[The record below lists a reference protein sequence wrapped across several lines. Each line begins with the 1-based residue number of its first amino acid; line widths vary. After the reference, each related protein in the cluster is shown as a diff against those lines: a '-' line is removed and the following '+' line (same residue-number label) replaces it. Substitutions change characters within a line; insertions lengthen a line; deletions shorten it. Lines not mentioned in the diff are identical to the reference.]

1 MTHTTSAAFMNTP
14 PRIALMVPINN
25 TTMAKELVDWLPK
38 GTDCQTLKI
47 PRGQGMLTR
56 ETIPS
61 YKAQALSLAQTLLGQ
76 PIQALAYG
84 CTAASFLSG
93 AQGDAALCAELSQQI
108 NKPVVTT
115 ARSMVLALHAQGAQR
130 IGLVTPY
137 HDEVNDQL
145 KRFLADSGIDVLAFD
160 SLRAPNVEALG
171 RITSDEVADLARRVM
186 TDACDAM
193 FIACSQLPTFDIL
206 HSLSS
211 EFGRPVLSSIQ
222 ATAQQLRTT
231 LHL

>member
-1 MTHTTSAAFMNTP
+1 MNHP
-14 PRIALMVPINN
+14 PHIALMVPINN
-25 TTMAKELVDWLPK
+25 TTMATELVGWLPA
-38 GTDCQTLKI
+38 GTHCQTLKI
-47 PRGQGMLTR
+47 PRGQGLLTR
-56 ETIPS
+56 ETIPA
-61 YKAQALSLAQTLLGQ
+61 YKAQALALAQTLVTQ

-93 AQGDAALCAELSQQI
+93 AQGDAELCAELTQLI
-108 NKPVVTT
+108 GKPVVTT
-115 ARSMVLALHAQGAQR
+115 ASAMVKALQAQGAQR

-145 KRFLADSGIDVLAFD
+145 KQFLADGGIEVLAFD
-160 SLRAPNVEALG
+160 SLRAPNVDALG
-171 RITSDEVADLARRVM
+171 RITSSDVAQIARQVM
-186 TDACDAM
+186 TDGCDAM

-206 HSLSS
+206 PRLSA

-222 ATAQQLRTT
+222 ATAQQLRSN

>member
-1 MTHTTSAAFMNTP
+1 MSKPSH
-14 PRIALMVPINN
+14 IALMVPINN
-25 TTMAKELVDWLPK
+25 TTMATELVGWMPS
-38 GTDCQTLKI
+38 GTECQTLKI
-47 PRGQGMLTR
+47 PRGQGLLTR
-56 ETIPS
+56 ETIPA
-61 YKAQALSLAQTLLGQ
+61 YKAQALALAQTLVGQ

-93 AQGDAALCAELSQQI
+93 AQGDAALCAELTQLVG
-108 NKPVVTT
+108 KPVVTT
-115 ARSMVLALHAQGAQR
+115 ASAMVNALQAQGAQR

-145 KRFLADSGIDVLAFD
+145 KRFLSDGGIDVASFD

-171 RITSDEVADLARRVM
+171 RITSGEVAQMARQVM
-186 TDACDAM
+186 TDGCDAM
-193 FIACSQLPTFDIL
+193 FIACSQLPTFNIL
-206 HSLSS
+206 QVLSA

>member
-1 MTHTTSAAFMNTP
+1 MNNP
-14 PRIALMVPINN
+14 PHIALMVPINN
-25 TTMAKELVDWLPK
+25 TTMATELVGWLPS

-47 PRGQGMLTR
+47 PRGQGLLTR
-56 ETIPS
+56 ETIPA
-61 YKAQALSLAQTLLGQ
+61 YKAQALALAQTLVGQ

-93 AQGDAALCAELSQQI
+93 AQGDAELCAELTQLI
-108 NKPVVTT
+108 GKPVVTT
-115 ARSMVLALHAQGAQR
+115 ASAMVKALQAQGAQR

-145 KRFLADSGIDVLAFD
+145 KRFLADGGIDVASFD
-160 SLRAPNVEALG
+160 SLRAPNVDALG
-171 RITSDEVADLARRVM
+171 RITSTEVAQMARHVM
-186 TDACDAM
+186 TDGCDAM

-206 HSLSS
+206 QGLSA

>member
-1 MTHTTSAAFMNTP
+1 MSPSPH
-14 PRIALMVPINN
+14 IALMVPINN
-25 TTMAKELVDWLPK
+25 TTMAIELLGWLPE
-38 GTDCQTLKI
+38 GTHCQTLKI
-47 PRGQGMLTR
+47 PRGQGLLTR
-56 ETIPS
+56 DTIPA
-61 YKAQALSLAQTLLGQ
+61 YKAQALLLAQSLAEQ

-93 AQGDAALCAELSQQI
+93 AQGDADLCAELTEQI
-108 NKPVVTT
+108 GKPVVTT
-115 ARSMVLALHAQGAQR
+115 ARAMVLTLQAQGAQR

-137 HDEVNDQL
+137 HDEVNEQL
-145 KRFLADSGIDVLAFD
+145 KQFLADGGIDVVAFD

-171 RITSDEVADLARRVM
+171 RITSAEVAHMARQVM
-186 TDACDAM
+186 TDQCDAM

-206 HSLSS
+206 HTLSA

-222 ATAQQLRTT
+222 STARQLRTT

>member
-1 MTHTTSAAFMNTP
+1 MNHP
-14 PRIALMVPINN
+14 PHIALMVPINN
-25 TTMAKELVDWLPK
+25 TTMATELVGWLPA

-47 PRGQGMLTR
+47 PRGQGLLTR
-56 ETIPS
+56 ETIPA
-61 YKAQALSLAQTLLGQ
+61 YKAQALALAQSLVGQ

-93 AQGDAALCAELSQQI
+93 AQGDAALCAELIQLI
-108 NKPVVTT
+108 GKPVVTT
-115 ARSMVLALHAQGAQR
+115 ASAMVKALQAQGAQR

-145 KRFLADSGIDVLAFD
+145 KRFLADGGIEVVAFD
-160 SLRAPNVEALG
+160 SLRAPNVDALG
-171 RITSDEVADLARRVM
+171 RITSAEVAQMARQVM
-186 TDACDAM
+186 TDDCDAM

-206 HSLSS
+206 QGLST

>member
-1 MTHTTSAAFMNTP
+1 MNNP
-14 PRIALMVPINN
+14 PHIALMVPINN
-25 TTMAKELVDWLPK
+25 TTMVTELVGWLPSD
-38 GTDCQTLKI
+38 TDCQTLKI
-47 PRGQGMLTR
+47 PRGQGLLTR
-56 ETIPS
+56 ETIPA
-61 YKAQALSLAQTLLGQ
+61 YKAQALALAQTLVGQ

-93 AQGDAALCAELSQQI
+93 AQGDAALCAELTQLI
-108 NKPVVTT
+108 GKPVVTT
-115 ARSMVLALHAQGAQR
+115 ASAMVKALQAQGAQR

-145 KRFLADSGIDVLAFD
+145 KRFLADGGIDVASFD
-160 SLRAPNVEALG
+160 SLRAPNVDALG
-171 RITSDEVADLARRVM
+171 RITSTEVAQMARHVM
-186 TDACDAM
+186 TDGCDAM

-206 HSLSS
+206 QGLSA

>member
-1 MTHTTSAAFMNTP
+1 MSTSP
-14 PRIALMVPINN
+14 HIALMVPINN
-25 TTMAKELVDWLPK
+25 TTMAKELLGWLPDSTK
-38 GTDCQTLKI
+38 CTTLKI
-47 PRGQGMLTR
+47 PRGQGLLTR
-56 ETIPS
+56 ETIPA
-61 YKAQALSLAQTLLGQ
+61 YKTQALTLAQTLADQ

-93 AQGDAALCAELSQQI
+93 ARGDAALCEELTQLIS
-108 NKPVVTT
+108 KPVVTT
-115 ARSMVLALHAQGAQR
+115 ARAMVLALQAQGAKK

-145 KRFLADSGIDVLAFD
+145 KRFLADGGIDVVSFD

-171 RITSDEVADLARRVM
+171 RITSAEVANMARQVM

-206 HSLSS
+206 NSLSA

-222 ATAQQLRTT
+222 ATAHQLRTT
-231 LHL
+231 LQL

>member
-1 MTHTTSAAFMNTP
+1 MSKPSH
-14 PRIALMVPINN
+14 IALMVPINN
-25 TTMAKELVDWLPK
+25 TTMATELVGWMPS
-38 GTDCQTLKI
+38 GTECQTLKI
-47 PRGQGMLTR
+47 PRGQGLLTR
-56 ETIPS
+56 ETIPA
-61 YKAQALSLAQTLLGQ
+61 YKAQALALAQTLVGQ

-93 AQGDAALCAELSQQI
+93 AQGDAALCAELTQLVG
-108 NKPVVTT
+108 KPVVTT
-115 ARSMVLALHAQGAQR
+115 ASAMVNALQAQGAQR

-145 KRFLADSGIDVLAFD
+145 KRFLSDGGIDVASFD

-171 RITSDEVADLARRVM
+171 RITSGEVAQMARQVM
-186 TDACDAM
+186 TDGCDAM

-206 HSLSS
+206 QGLSA

-222 ATAQQLRTT
+222 ATAHQLRTT

>member
-1 MTHTTSAAFMNTP
+1 MNNP
-14 PRIALMVPINN
+14 PHIALMVPINN
-25 TTMAKELVDWLPK
+25 TTMVTELVGWLPSD
-38 GTDCQTLKI
+38 TDCQTLKI
-47 PRGQGMLTR
+47 PRGQGLLTR
-56 ETIPS
+56 ETIPA
-61 YKAQALSLAQTLLGQ
+61 YKAQALALAQTLVGQ

-93 AQGDAALCAELSQQI
+93 AQGDAALCTELTQLI
-108 NKPVVTT
+108 GKPVVTT
-115 ARSMVLALHAQGAQR
+115 ASAMVKALQAQGAQR

-145 KRFLADSGIDVLAFD
+145 KSFLADGGIDVASFD
-160 SLRAPNVEALG
+160 SLRAPNVDALG
-171 RITSDEVADLARRVM
+171 RITSTEVAQMARQVM
-186 TDACDAM
+186 TDGCDAM

-206 HSLSS
+206 QGLSA

-222 ATAQQLRTT
+222 ATAQQLRAT

>member
-1 MTHTTSAAFMNTP
+1 MSKPSH
-14 PRIALMVPINN
+14 IALMVPINN
-25 TTMAKELVDWLPK
+25 TTMATELAGWLPT

-47 PRGQGMLTR
+47 PRGQGLLTR
-56 ETIPS
+56 ETIPA
-61 YKAQALSLAQTLLGQ
+61 YKAQALALAQTLVGQ

-93 AQGDAALCAELSQQI
+93 AQGDAALCAELTQLGG
-108 NKPVVTT
+108 KPVVTT
-115 ARSMVLALHAQGAQR
+115 ASAMVNALQAQGAQR

-145 KRFLADSGIDVLAFD
+145 KRFLSDGGIDVASFD

-171 RITSDEVADLARRVM
+171 RITSGEVAQMARQVM
-186 TDACDAM
+186 TDGCDAM
-193 FIACSQLPTFDIL
+193 FIACSQLPTFNIL
-206 HSLSS
+206 QVLSA

>member
-1 MTHTTSAAFMNTP
+1 MSNP
-14 PRIALMVPINN
+14 PHIALMVPINN
-25 TTMAKELVDWLPK
+25 TTMATELVGWLPS
-38 GTDCQTLKI
+38 GANCQTLKI
-47 PRGQGMLTR
+47 PRGQGLLTR
-56 ETIPS
+56 ETIPA
-61 YKAQALSLAQTLLGQ
+61 YKAQALALAQTLVGQ

-93 AQGDAALCAELSQQI
+93 AQGDAELCAELTQLI
-108 NKPVVTT
+108 GKPVVTT
-115 ARSMVLALHAQGAQR
+115 ASAMVKALQAQGAQR

-145 KRFLADSGIDVLAFD
+145 KRFLADGGIDVVSFD
-160 SLRAPNVEALG
+160 SLRAPNVDALG
-171 RITSDEVADLARRVM
+171 RITSTEVAQMARQVM
-186 TDACDAM
+186 TDGCDAM

-206 HSLSS
+206 QGLSA

-222 ATAQQLRTT
+222 ATAQQLRAT

>member
-1 MTHTTSAAFMNTP
+1 MSP
-14 PRIALMVPINN
+14 SPDIALMVPINN
-25 TTMAKELVDWLPK
+25 TTMANELLGWLPE
-38 GTDCQTLKI
+38 GTHCQTLKI
-47 PRGQGMLTR
+47 PRGQGLLTR
-56 ETIPS
+56 DTIPA
-61 YKAQALSLAQTLLGQ
+61 YKAQALLLAQSLAEQ

-93 AQGDAALCAELSQQI
+93 AQGDADLCAELIEQI
-108 NKPVVTT
+108 GKPVVTT
-115 ARSMVLALHAQGAQR
+115 ARAMVLTLQAQGAQR

-137 HDEVNDQL
+137 HDEVNEQL
-145 KRFLADSGIDVLAFD
+145 KQFLADGGIDVVAFD

-171 RITSDEVADLARRVM
+171 RITSAEVAHMARQVM
-186 TDACDAM
+186 TDQCDAM

-206 HSLSS
+206 HTLSA

-222 ATAQQLRTT
+222 STARQLRTT

>member
-1 MTHTTSAAFMNTP
+1 MSTT

-25 TTMAKELVDWLPK
+25 TTMATELLGWLPE

-47 PRGQGMLTR
+47 PRGQGLLTR
-56 ETIPS
+56 ETIPA
-61 YKAQALSLAQTLLGQ
+61 YKAQALALAQTLVGQ

-93 AQGDAALCAELSQQI
+93 AQGDAALCEALTQQI
-108 NKPVVTT
+108 GKPVVTT
-115 ARSMVLALHAQGAQR
+115 ARSMVLALQAQGAQR

-145 KRFLADSGIDVLAFD
+145 KRFLADGGIDVVAFD

-171 RITSDEVADLARRVM
+171 RITSSEVADMARQVM

-206 HSLSS
+206 HSLST

-222 ATAQQLRTT
+222 ATAHQLRTT

>member
-1 MTHTTSAAFMNTP
+1 
-14 PRIALMVPINN
+14 MVPINN
-25 TTMAKELVDWLPK
+25 TTMATELVGWMPS
-38 GTDCQTLKI
+38 GTECQTLKI
-47 PRGQGMLTR
+47 PRGQGLLTR
-56 ETIPS
+56 ETIPA
-61 YKAQALSLAQTLLGQ
+61 YKAQALALAQTLVGQ

-93 AQGDAALCAELSQQI
+93 AQGDAALCAELTQLVG
-108 NKPVVTT
+108 KPVVTT
-115 ARSMVLALHAQGAQR
+115 ASAMVNALQAQGAQR

-145 KRFLADSGIDVLAFD
+145 KRFLSDGGIDVASFD

-171 RITSDEVADLARRVM
+171 RITSGEVAQMARQVM
-186 TDACDAM
+186 TDGCDAM

-206 HSLSS
+206 QGLSA
-211 EFGRPVLSSIQ
+211 EFGRPVLSSIH
-222 ATAQQLRTT
+222 ATAHQLRTT

>member
-1 MTHTTSAAFMNTP
+1 MNNP
-14 PRIALMVPINN
+14 LHIALMVPINN
-25 TTMAKELVDWLPK
+25 TTMATELVGWLPS

-47 PRGQGMLTR
+47 PRGQGLLTR
-56 ETIPS
+56 ETIPA
-61 YKAQALSLAQTLLGQ
+61 YKAQALALAQTLVGQ

-93 AQGDAALCAELSQQI
+93 AQGDAELCAELTQLI
-108 NKPVVTT
+108 GKPVVTT
-115 ARSMVLALHAQGAQR
+115 ASAMVKALQAQGAQR

-145 KRFLADSGIDVLAFD
+145 KRFLADGGIDVASFD
-160 SLRAPNVEALG
+160 SLRAPNVDALG
-171 RITSDEVADLARRVM
+171 RITSTEVAQMARQVM
-186 TDACDAM
+186 TDGCDAM

-206 HSLSS
+206 QGLSA

-222 ATAQQLRTT
+222 ATAQQLRAT

>member
-1 MTHTTSAAFMNTP
+1 MNHP
-14 PRIALMVPINN
+14 PHIALMVPINN
-25 TTMAKELVDWLPK
+25 TTMATELVGWLPT
-38 GTDCQTLKI
+38 GTNCQTLKI
-47 PRGQGMLTR
+47 PRGQGLLTR
-56 ETIPS
+56 ETIPA
-61 YKAQALSLAQTLLGQ
+61 YKAQALALAQTLVDQ

-93 AQGDAALCAELSQQI
+93 AQGDANLCAELTQLI
-108 NKPVVTT
+108 GKPVVTT
-115 ARSMVLALHAQGAQR
+115 ASAMVKALQAQGTQR

-145 KRFLADSGIDVLAFD
+145 KRFLADGGIEVASFD

-171 RITSDEVADLARRVM
+171 RITSAEVAQMARHVM
-186 TDACDAM
+186 TDGCDAM

-206 HSLSS
+206 KELSD

>member
-1 MTHTTSAAFMNTP
+1 MNNP
-14 PRIALMVPINN
+14 PHIALMVPINN
-25 TTMAKELVDWLPK
+25 TTMATELVGWLPS

-47 PRGQGMLTR
+47 PRGQGLLTR
-56 ETIPS
+56 ETIPA
-61 YKAQALSLAQTLLGQ
+61 YKAQALALAQTLVGQ

-93 AQGDAALCAELSQQI
+93 AQGDAELCAELTQMI
-108 NKPVVTT
+108 GKPVVTT
-115 ARSMVLALHAQGAQR
+115 ASAMVKALQAQGAQR

-145 KRFLADSGIDVLAFD
+145 KRFLADGGIDVASFD
-160 SLRAPNVEALG
+160 SLRAPNVDALG
-171 RITSDEVADLARRVM
+171 RITSTEVAQMARHVM
-186 TDACDAM
+186 TDGCDAM

-206 HSLSS
+206 QGLSA

>member
-1 MTHTTSAAFMNTP
+1 MSTTPN
-14 PRIALMVPINN
+14 IALMVPINN
-25 TTMAKELVDWLPK
+25 TTMATELLGWLPD
-38 GTDCQTLKI
+38 GTHCHTLKI
-47 PRGQGMLTR
+47 PRGQGLLTR
-56 ETIPS
+56 ETIPA
-61 YKAQALSLAQTLLGQ
+61 YKAQAVALAQTLVGA

-93 AQGDAALCAELSQQI
+93 AQGDADLCKELTQQI
-108 NKPVVTT
+108 GKPVVTT
-115 ARSMVLALHAQGAQR
+115 ARSMVLALQAQGAQR

-145 KRFLADSGIDVLAFD
+145 KRFLADGGIDVIAFD

-171 RITSDEVADLARRVM
+171 RITSTEVADMARQVM

-206 HSLSS
+206 HSLSA
-211 EFGRPVLSSIQ
+211 EFDRPVLSSIQ
-222 ATAQQLRTT
+222 ATAQQLRAS

>member
-1 MTHTTSAAFMNTP
+1 MNNP
-14 PRIALMVPINN
+14 PHIALMVPINN
-25 TTMAKELVDWLPK
+25 TTMATELVGWLPT
-38 GTDCQTLKI
+38 GTSCQTLKI
-47 PRGQGMLTR
+47 PRGQGLLTR
-56 ETIPS
+56 ETIPA
-61 YKAQALSLAQTLLGQ
+61 YKAQALGLAQTLAGQ
-76 PIQALAYG
+76 SIQALAYG

-93 AQGDAALCAELSQQI
+93 AQGDADLCAELTQLI
-108 NKPVVTT
+108 GKPVVTT
-115 ARSMVLALHAQGAQR
+115 ASAMVKALQAQGAQR

-145 KRFLADSGIDVLAFD
+145 KRFLADGGIEVASFD

-171 RITSDEVADLARRVM
+171 RITSTEVAQMARQVM
-186 TDACDAM
+186 TDGCDAM

-206 HSLSS
+206 TQLHA

-222 ATAQQLRTT
+222 ATAHQLRTT

>member
-1 MTHTTSAAFMNTP
+1 MSKP
-14 PRIALMVPINN
+14 PHIALMVPINN
-25 TTMAKELVDWLPK
+25 TTMATELVGWLPS

-47 PRGQGMLTR
+47 PRGQGLLTR
-56 ETIPS
+56 ETIPA
-61 YKAQALSLAQTLLGQ
+61 YKAQALALAQTLVGQ

-93 AQGDAALCAELSQQI
+93 AQGDADLCAELTQLI
-108 NKPVVTT
+108 GKPVATT
-115 ARSMVLALHAQGAQR
+115 ASAMVKALQAQGAQR

-137 HDEVNDQL
+137 HDEVNEQL
-145 KRFLADSGIDVLAFD
+145 KRFLADGDIDVLAFD
-160 SLRAPNVEALG
+160 SLRAPNVDALG
-171 RITSDEVADLARRVM
+171 RITSAEVAQMARQVM
-186 TDACDAM
+186 TDGCDAM

-206 HSLSS
+206 QSLSA

>member
-1 MTHTTSAAFMNTP
+1 MNHP
-14 PRIALMVPINN
+14 PHIALMVPINN
-25 TTMAKELVDWLPK
+25 TTMATELAGWLPT

-47 PRGQGMLTR
+47 PRGQGLLTR
-56 ETIPS
+56 ETIPA
-61 YKAQALSLAQTLLGQ
+61 YKAQALALAQTLVGQ
-76 PIQALAYG
+76 PVQALAYG

-93 AQGDAALCAELSQQI
+93 AQGDTELCAELTQLI
-108 NKPVVTT
+108 GKPVVTT
-115 ARSMVLALHAQGAQR
+115 ASAMVKALQAQGAQR

-145 KRFLADSGIDVLAFD
+145 KRFLADGGIEVLAFD
-160 SLRAPNVEALG
+160 SLRAPNVDALG
-171 RITSDEVADLARRVM
+171 RITSTEVAQMARQVM
-186 TDACDAM
+186 TDGCDAM

-206 HSLSS
+206 QTLSA

-222 ATAQQLRTT
+222 STAQQVRAT

>member
-1 MTHTTSAAFMNTP
+1 MNNP
-14 PRIALMVPINN
+14 PHIALMVPINN
-25 TTMAKELVDWLPK
+25 TTMATELVGWLPS

-47 PRGQGMLTR
+47 PRGQGLLTR
-56 ETIPS
+56 ETIPA
-61 YKAQALSLAQTLLGQ
+61 YKAQALALAQTLVGQ

-93 AQGDAALCAELSQQI
+93 AQGDAALCAELTQLVG
-108 NKPVVTT
+108 KPVVTT
-115 ARSMVLALHAQGAQR
+115 ASAMVNALQAQGAQR

-145 KRFLADSGIDVLAFD
+145 KRFLSDGGIDVASFD

-171 RITSDEVADLARRVM
+171 RITSGEVAQMARQVM
-186 TDACDAM
+186 TDGCDAM

-206 HSLSS
+206 QGLSA

-222 ATAQQLRTT
+222 ATAHQLRTT

>member
-1 MTHTTSAAFMNTP
+1 MSTT

-25 TTMAKELVDWLPK
+25 TTMATELLGWLPK
-38 GTDCQTLKI
+38 GIDCQTLKI
-47 PRGQGMLTR
+47 PRGQGLLTR
-56 ETIPS
+56 ETIPA
-61 YKAQALSLAQTLLGQ
+61 YKAQALALAQTLKGE
-76 PIQALAYG
+76 PIQGLAYG

-93 AQGDAALCAELSQQI
+93 AQGDDDLCKALTQEI
-108 NKPVVTT
+108 GKPVVTT
-115 ARSMVLALHAQGAQR
+115 ARSMVLALQARGAQR

-137 HDEVNDQL
+137 HDEVNEQL
-145 KRFLADSGIDVLAFD
+145 KRFLADGGIDVVAFD

-171 RITSDEVADLARRVM
+171 RITSTEVADMARLVM

-206 HSLSS
+206 HSLSA

-222 ATAQQLRTT
+222 ATAHQLRTT

>member
-1 MTHTTSAAFMNTP
+1 MNHP
-14 PRIALMVPINN
+14 PHIALMVPINN
-25 TTMAKELVDWLPK
+25 TTMATELVGWLPT

-47 PRGQGMLTR
+47 PRGQGLLTR
-56 ETIPS
+56 ETIPA
-61 YKAQALSLAQTLLGQ
+61 YKVQALALAQTLVGQ

-93 AQGDAALCAELSQQI
+93 AQGDAELCAELTQLVG
-108 NKPVVTT
+108 KPVVTT
-115 ARSMVLALHAQGAQR
+115 ASAMVKALQAQGVQR

-145 KRFLADSGIDVLAFD
+145 KQFLADGGIEILAFD
-160 SLRAPNVEALG
+160 SLRAPNVDALG
-171 RITSDEVADLARRVM
+171 RITSTEVAQMARHVM
-186 TDACDAM
+186 TDGCDAM

-206 HSLSS
+206 QGLSA

-222 ATAQQLRTT
+222 ATAQQLRAT

>member
-1 MTHTTSAAFMNTP
+1 MNNP
-14 PRIALMVPINN
+14 PHIALMVPINN
-25 TTMAKELVDWLPK
+25 TTMATELVGWLPS

-47 PRGQGMLTR
+47 PRGQGLLTR
-56 ETIPS
+56 ETIPA
-61 YKAQALSLAQTLLGQ
+61 YKAQALALAQTLVGQ

-93 AQGDAALCAELSQQI
+93 AQGDAELCAELTQLI
-108 NKPVVTT
+108 GKPVVTT
-115 ARSMVLALHAQGAQR
+115 ASAMVKALQAQGAQR

-145 KRFLADSGIDVLAFD
+145 KRFLADGGIDVASFD
-160 SLRAPNVEALG
+160 SLRAPNVDALG
-171 RITSDEVADLARRVM
+171 RITSTEVAQMARHVM
-186 TDACDAM
+186 TDGCDAM

-206 HSLSS
+206 QGLSA

-222 ATAQQLRTT
+222 ATAQQLRAT

>member
-1 MTHTTSAAFMNTP
+1 MNNP
-14 PRIALMVPINN
+14 PHIALMVPINN
-25 TTMAKELVDWLPK
+25 TTMATELVGWLPS

-47 PRGQGMLTR
+47 PRGQGLLTR
-56 ETIPS
+56 ETIPA
-61 YKAQALSLAQTLLGQ
+61 YKAQALALAQTLVGQ

-93 AQGDAALCAELSQQI
+93 AQGDAELCAELTQLI
-108 NKPVVTT
+108 GKPVVTT
-115 ARSMVLALHAQGAQR
+115 ASAMVKALQAQGAQR

-145 KRFLADSGIDVLAFD
+145 KRFLADGGIEVVAFD
-160 SLRAPNVEALG
+160 SLRAPNVDALG
-171 RITSDEVADLARRVM
+171 RITSTEVAQMARQVM
-186 TDACDAM
+186 TDGCDAM

-206 HSLSS
+206 QGLSA

-222 ATAQQLRTT
+222 ATAQQLRAT

>member
-1 MTHTTSAAFMNTP
+1 MNHP
-14 PRIALMVPINN
+14 PHIALMVPINN
-25 TTMAKELVDWLPK
+25 TTMATELVGWLPS

-47 PRGQGMLTR
+47 PRGQGLLTR
-56 ETIPS
+56 ETIPA
-61 YKAQALSLAQTLLGQ
+61 YKAQALTLAQTLVGQ

-93 AQGDAALCAELSQQI
+93 AQGDADLCQELTQLI
-108 NKPVVTT
+108 GKPVVTT
-115 ARSMVLALHAQGAQR
+115 ASAMVKALQAQGARR

-145 KRFLADSGIDVLAFD
+145 KRFLADGGIEVASFD
-160 SLRAPNVEALG
+160 SLRAPNVDALG
-171 RITSDEVADLARRVM
+171 RITSTEVAQMARQVM
-186 TDACDAM
+186 TDGCDAM

-206 HSLSS
+206 HGLSA

-222 ATAQQLRTT
+222 ATAQQLQAT

>member
-1 MTHTTSAAFMNTP
+1 
-14 PRIALMVPINN
+14 MVPINN
-25 TTMAKELVDWLPK
+25 TTMATELVGWMPS
-38 GTDCQTLKI
+38 GTECQTLKI
-47 PRGQGMLTR
+47 PRGQGLLTR
-56 ETIPS
+56 ETIPA
-61 YKAQALSLAQTLLGQ
+61 YKAQALALAQTLVGQ

-93 AQGDAALCAELSQQI
+93 AQGDAALCAELTQLVG
-108 NKPVVTT
+108 KPVVTT
-115 ARSMVLALHAQGAQR
+115 ASAMVNALQAQGAQR

-145 KRFLADSGIDVLAFD
+145 KRFLSDGGIDVASFD

-171 RITSDEVADLARRVM
+171 RITSGEVAQMARQVM
-186 TDACDAM
+186 TDGCDAM
-193 FIACSQLPTFDIL
+193 FIACSQLPTFNIL
-206 HSLSS
+206 QVLSA

>member
-1 MTHTTSAAFMNTP
+1 MSKPSH
-14 PRIALMVPINN
+14 IALMVPINN
-25 TTMAKELVDWLPK
+25 TTMATELVGWMPS
-38 GTDCQTLKI
+38 GTECQTLKI
-47 PRGQGMLTR
+47 PRGQGLLTR
-56 ETIPS
+56 ETIPA
-61 YKAQALSLAQTLLGQ
+61 YKAQALALAQTVVGQ

-93 AQGDAALCAELSQQI
+93 AQGDAALCAELTQLVG
-108 NKPVVTT
+108 KPVVTT
-115 ARSMVLALHAQGAQR
+115 ASAMVNALQAQGAQR

-145 KRFLADSGIDVLAFD
+145 KRFLSDGGIDVASFD

-171 RITSDEVADLARRVM
+171 RITSGEVAQMARQVM
-186 TDACDAM
+186 TDGCDAM
-193 FIACSQLPTFDIL
+193 FIACSQLPTFNIL
-206 HSLSS
+206 QVLSA

-222 ATAQQLRTT
+222 STAQQVRAT

>member
-1 MTHTTSAAFMNTP
+1 MSKPSH
-14 PRIALMVPINN
+14 IALMVPINN
-25 TTMAKELVDWLPK
+25 TTMATELVGWMPS
-38 GTDCQTLKI
+38 GTECQTLKI
-47 PRGQGMLTR
+47 PRGQGLLTR
-56 ETIPS
+56 ETIPA
-61 YKAQALSLAQTLLGQ
+61 YKAQALALAQTLVGQ

-93 AQGDAALCAELSQQI
+93 AQGDAALCAELTQLVG
-108 NKPVVTT
+108 KPVVTT
-115 ARSMVLALHAQGAQR
+115 ASAMVNALQAQGAQR

-145 KRFLADSGIDVLAFD
+145 KRFLSDVGIDVASFD

-171 RITSDEVADLARRVM
+171 RITSGEVAQMARQVM
-186 TDACDAM
+186 TDGCDAM
-193 FIACSQLPTFDIL
+193 FIACSQLPTFNIL
-206 HSLSS
+206 QVLSA